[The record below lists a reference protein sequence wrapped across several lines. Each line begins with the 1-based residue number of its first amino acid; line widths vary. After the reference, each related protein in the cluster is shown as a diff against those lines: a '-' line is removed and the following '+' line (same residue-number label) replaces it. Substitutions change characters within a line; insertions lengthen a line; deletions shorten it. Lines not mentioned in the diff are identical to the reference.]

1 MAIEDPGLLQEV
13 RDLRDLRQKKREGC
27 YPFPWL
33 VVFLVFLVVFWLLL
47 FFEFVSQHLLLF
59 LDLSFSG

>member
-1 MAIEDPGLLQEV
+1 MAIEDPGLLGEV